1 MGMCGTVMQTVTRN
15 PLASPYILGI
25 SAGAGLGA
33 ALAAFGFGVFGLIG
47 IELSAFIGTLA
58 VSTLFFSFIKR
69 ENTHGFMLVLMGTA
83 LSSLCNAGI
92 AIAQYYATPDQVYQY
107 IFWVMGDLQKS
118 DWNRIRLL
126 SITAVVGCAI
136 FLFVSRDLDI
146 VSMGETDARSLGIP
160 VKNFILIL
168 CLIVC
173 VQTAVS
179 VSVVGIIGFI
189 GLVSPHIARHF
200 LGDKKT
206 KYVLLGSALTA
217 ASLLILADFLSHYF
231 TYPVRYPIG
240 AVTALFGAPFFI
252 WIIHKRSAGHD

>member
-33 ALAAFGFGVFGLIG
+33 ALAAFGVSVFGRIG
-47 IELSAFIGTLA
+47 INFSALLGAIA
-58 VSTLFFSFIKR
+58 VSIPVFFSIKR
-69 ENTHGFMLVLMGTA
+69 QNTHGFILVLMGAA
-83 LSSLCNAGI
+83 LSSFCNAGI
-92 AIAQYYATPDQVYQY
+92 AIAQYYATPDQMYQY

-118 DWNRIRLL
+118 DWNSIRLL
-126 SITAVVGCAI
+126 SITAVVGCAV
-136 FLFVSRDLDI
+136 FLFTNRDLDI
-146 VSMGETDARSLGIP
+146 VSVGESDARALGIP
-160 VKNFILIL
+160 VEKFILIL

-200 LGDKKT
+200 LGDEKT
-206 KYVLLGSALTA
+206 KYILLGSALTA
-217 ASLLILADFLSHYF
+217 ASLLILADFISHYF

-252 WIIHKRSAGHD
+252 WIIHKRSAGYD